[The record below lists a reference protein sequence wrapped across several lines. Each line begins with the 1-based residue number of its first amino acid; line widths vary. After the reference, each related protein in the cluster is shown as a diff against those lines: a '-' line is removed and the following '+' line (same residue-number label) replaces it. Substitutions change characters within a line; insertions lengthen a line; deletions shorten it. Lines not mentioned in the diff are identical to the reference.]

1 MNNTVIKVLNK
12 EHGKKVI
19 QWWKN
24 QGANT
29 EGFTGFL
36 TEEDGNMA
44 IYYGVADNKFT
55 NCTIK
60 DVESLKLKVIELP
73 NEYPKVMIVSNNP
86 FSSYNCGFK
95 RVVFMKK
102 KGNYL
107 AWNNAETLEESENRI
122 DISAWEYAKDIEEEQ
137 IVELTIQDISDGKG
151 VGIKPDLI
159 RIKK

>member
-1 MNNTVIKVLNK
+1 MNNTVIKVLNEK
-12 EHGKKVI
+12 HGKKVI

-29 EGFTGFL
+29 QGFTGCL
-36 TEEDGNMA
+36 TEEDSNMA

-73 NEYPKVMIVSNNP
+73 NEYPKVMIVSNLP
-86 FSSYNCGFK
+86 FPSNFEYK
-95 RVVFMKK
+95 RVVFMEK
-102 KGNYL
+102 NNMYL
-107 AWNNAETLEESENRI
+107 AWQQVETLKDAETVTLLNN
-122 DISAWEYAKDIEEEQ
+122 WKYAKDIEEEQ